1 MDIPFTVTSNLVSAV
16 TPTYQLSMEL
26 CASWNDSGK
35 SNGNAT
41 VQCKGIAFIPSHINS
56 DGGGN
61 PIECVLKS
69 YATGLIVNPSYN
81 VDSAILL

>member
-1 MDIPFTVTSNLVSAV
+1 
-16 TPTYQLSMEL
+16 MEM
-26 CASWNDSGK
+26 CASWNDNGK

-41 VQCKGIAFIPSHINS
+41 VPCKGIAFIPAHVNG

-61 PIECVLKS
+61 PIDCVLKS
-69 YATGLIVNPSYN
+69 YATGLAPNGAYV